1 MAGSRPPLRGG
12 SRVPD
17 HANEST
23 TVKAD
28 PAKIMG
34 VIADF
39 PKYPQWAGPVKKIE
53 VLTEG
58 PDGRPKSV
66 RFHVEIMGLSDTYTN
81 EYTWDGDR
89 RVDWTMSE
97 GRSQK
102 SQVGWYEMTPAG
114 DGTTKVT
121 YDLTVEIA
129 IPVPGL
135 IRRRIQGKIV
145 DTALKDLK
153 KRCEA

>member
-1 MAGSRPPLRGG
+1 M
-12 SRVPD
+12 
-17 HANEST
+17 T
-23 TVKAD
+23 IKAD
-28 PAKIMG
+28 PAKIMA

-39 PKYPQWAGPVKKIE
+39 PAYPQWAGPVKKME
-53 VLTEG
+53 VLDEG
-58 PDGRPKSV
+58 AGGRAKSV
-66 RFHVEIMGLSDTYTN
+66 RFHVEIMGLADVYTN

-102 SQVGWYEMTPAG
+102 SQVGWYEMAPAAG
-114 DGTTKVT
+114 GATTVT

-135 IRRRIQGKIV
+135 IRRRIQSKIV

>member
-1 MAGSRPPLRGG
+1 
-12 SRVPD
+12 VPD
-17 HANEST
+17 HANESMT
-23 TVKAD
+23 IKAD
-28 PAKIMG
+28 PAKIMA

-39 PKYPQWAGPVKKIE
+39 PAYPEWAGPVKKME
-53 VLTEG
+53 VLEDG
-58 PDGRPKSV
+58 ADGRAKSV
-66 RFHVEIMGLSDTYTN
+66 RFHVEIMGLADVYTN
-81 EYTWDGDR
+81 NYIWHGDQ

-102 SQVGWYEMTPAG
+102 SQVGWYELTPAG
-114 DGTTKVT
+114 GGATTVT

-135 IRRRIQGKIV
+135 IRRRIQAKIV

-153 KRCEA
+153 KRSEA

>member
-1 MAGSRPPLRGG
+1 M
-12 SRVPD
+12 PD
-17 HANEST
+17 HAKESIT
-23 TVKAD
+23 IKAD
-28 PAKIMG
+28 PAKIMA

-39 PKYPQWAGPVKKIE
+39 PTYPEWAGPAKKME
-53 VLTEG
+53 VLEDG
-58 PDGRPKSV
+58 ADGRARSV
-66 RFHVEIMGLSDTYTN
+66 RFHVEIMGLADVYTN
-81 EYTWDGDR
+81 VYTWDGDR

-102 SQVGWYEMTPAG
+102 SQVGWYELTPAAG
-114 DGTTKVT
+114 GATTVT

-135 IRRRIQGKIV
+135 IRRRIQAKIV

>member
-1 MAGSRPPLRGG
+1 M
-12 SRVPD
+12 PD
-17 HANEST
+17 HANESMT
-23 TVKAD
+23 IKAD
-28 PAKIMG
+28 PAKIMA

-39 PKYPQWAGPVKKIE
+39 PTYPEWAGPVKKME
-53 VLTEG
+53 VLEDG
-58 PDGRPKSV
+58 PDGRAKAV
-66 RFHVEIMGLSDTYTN
+66 RFHVEIMGLSDVYTN
-81 EYTWDGDR
+81 HYTWDGDR

-102 SQVGWYEMTPAG
+102 SQIGSYEMTPAPG
-114 DGTTKVT
+114 GSTTVT

-135 IRRRIQGKIV
+135 IRRRIQSKVV